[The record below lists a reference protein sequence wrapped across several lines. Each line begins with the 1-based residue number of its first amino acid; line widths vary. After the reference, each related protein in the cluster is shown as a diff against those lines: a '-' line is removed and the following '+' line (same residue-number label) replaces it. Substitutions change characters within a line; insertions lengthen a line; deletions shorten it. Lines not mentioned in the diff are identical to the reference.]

1 MKPLSFQVSR
11 MTGSPKRVTAFVL
24 IVLLVLAGIS
34 VSSVVGLMF
43 RQQIKV
49 MRHKWEIVPRSAVPF
64 SVPPMQD
71 GVLGAPVE
79 RTSIVAFGGGIV
91 EVGGAIV
98 DGGLPGAPVLVV
110 MLPWDRQH
118 RNWRYPRQEESVHL
132 QLGVPTRTPGGIVLT
147 MPGSADVTMA
157 MTVGQY
163 RAWVDADPGL
173 QELAKVMHQQAIA
186 RGWVADLRTNP
197 DPAIW
202 LVAPPPPAIEN

>member
-1 MKPLSFQVSR
+1 MVCLERRSKGHRSWRLAAALSKLETPSLMAVF
-11 MTGSPKRVTAFVL
+11 
-24 IVLLVLAGIS
+24 LA
-34 VSSVVGLMF
+34 
-43 RQQIKV
+43 
-49 MRHKWEIVPRSAVPF
+49 
-64 SVPPMQD
+64 
-71 GVLGAPVE
+71 
-79 RTSIVAFGGGIV
+79 
-91 EVGGAIV
+91 
-98 DGGLPGAPVLVV
+98 APVLVV

>member
-1 MKPLSFQVSR
+1 MKALWFNVSK

-79 RTSIVAFGGGIV
+79 YTAIVSAGGGMI

-98 DGGLPGAPVLVV
+98 DGGLSGAPVLVV
-110 MLPWDRQH
+110 FLPLEKGR
-118 RNWRYPRQEESVHL
+118 RTWRYPAQDEPVHL

-147 MPGSADVTMA
+147 MPGSATVTMA

-163 RAWVDADPGL
+163 RAWVDSDPGL
-173 QELAKVMHQQAIA
+173 KTLSQLMLQQAIA
-186 RGWVADLRTNP
+186 RGWVPDLRTHS
-197 DPAIW
+197 DPPIW
-202 LVAPPPPAIEN
+202 LFAPTPPAAGE

>member
-24 IVLLVLAGIS
+24 IMLLVLAGIS
-34 VSSVVGLMF
+34 VSSVVGLMI

-49 MRHKWEIVPRSAVPF
+49 MRHQWEIVPRSAVPF

-79 RTSIVAFGGGIV
+79 YTAIVSAGGGMI

-98 DGGLPGAPVLVV
+98 DGGLTGAPVLVV
-110 MLPWDRQH
+110 FLPLEKGR
-118 RNWRYPRQEESVHL
+118 RTWRYPAQDEPVHL
-132 QLGVPTRTPGGIVLT
+132 QLGVPTRTPSGIVLT
-147 MPGSADVTMA
+147 MPGSASVTMA

-202 LVAPPPPAIEN
+202 LVAPPPPAIGN